1 MNEKKEIQIRR
12 DAVWIA
18 EGVTEAKSEE
28 EYLLAWQ
35 TLVDTGLAW
44 SLQGW
49 FGRQARNLIE
59 AGLIKNKKG
68 VRL

>member
-12 DAVWIA
+12 DAVLIA
-18 EGVTEAKSEE
+18 EGLIEAKSKE

>member
-12 DAVWIA
+12 DAVFIA
-18 EGVTEAKSEE
+18 EGVTEAKSKE
-28 EYLLAWQ
+28 EYLQAWQ

-44 SLQGW
+44 SLPGW
-49 FGRQARNLIE
+49 FGRGARDLIE

>member
-28 EYLLAWQ
+28 EYL
-35 TLVDTGLAW
+35 
-44 SLQGW
+44 
-49 FGRQARNLIE
+49 QA
-59 AGLIKNKKG
+59 
-68 VRL
+68 